1 MILAAVRLCREF
13 EGDTK
18 TCMAEECTAEPP
30 LMGSPYSRLTWR
42 DSSWSGAKVGQN
54 FLNFSSGSQKPDNR
68 VSSWA
73 VVFYRIWFNLHLASW
88 FGLPARFPLPM
99 VIRRLSVFIFLV
111 GFYVAVEETGEMAV
125 EPRFAFAV
133 SNASTRGAYGPGARR
148 VPYSA

>member
-1 MILAAVRLCREF
+1 
-13 EGDTK
+13 
-18 TCMAEECTAEPP
+18 MAEECTARTSSD
-30 LMGSPYSRLTWR
+30 GSPYSRLTWR

-54 FLNFSSGSQKPDNR
+54 FLIFSSASQKPDNR

-88 FGLPARFPLPM
+88 FGLHARFPLPM

-133 SNASTRGAYGPGARR
+133 SNASTREHTSRGAAGTVFGVGRM
-148 VPYSA
+148 SS